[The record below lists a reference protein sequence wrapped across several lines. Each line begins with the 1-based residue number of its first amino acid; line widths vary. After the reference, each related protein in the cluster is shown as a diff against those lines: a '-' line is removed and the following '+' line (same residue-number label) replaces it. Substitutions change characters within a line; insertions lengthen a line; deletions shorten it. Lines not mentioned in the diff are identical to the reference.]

1 MRVSPL
7 LFSATMK
14 DNRKFKGIW
23 IPAELWEAEQLSIT
37 EKCLL
42 VEIDSLDNDPDRGC
56 FASNDYL
63 GKFLQLSAG
72 RTANMI
78 SDLRKR
84 GFISQVFFDG
94 RNRGLRVPMLHEN
107 VLNLHENVKAAFT
120 KTCEEPSRK
129 REHSNKD
136 IKTNRESE
144 NTHAPLPEYHSTA
157 VHQRDVNAVKQ
168 NPNAWRAAVGTFKT
182 LAGMRGIQYELTYL
196 DAYFSN
202 EQKHGRYYDLAAP
215 ANEAD
220 THIWLSKHSA
230 GLQLWAMRQGQ
241 FDRKP
246 APGQTPDQP
255 AKAGFSLPK

>member
-1 MRVSPL
+1 
-7 LFSATMK
+7 MK

-23 IPAELWEAEQLSIT
+23 IPAELWEADQLSIT

-84 GFISQVFFDG
+84 GLIIQVFFDG
-94 RNRGLRVPMLHEN
+94 RNRGLRVPMLHGN
-107 VLNLHENVKAAFT
+107 VLNLHENVKPAFT

-144 NTHAPLPEYHSTA
+144 NAPAPLPEYHSPI
-157 VHQRDVNAVKQ
+157 HQRDVKAVIG
-168 NPNAWRAAVGTFKT
+168 NPNAALNAEKRFKT
-182 LAGMRGIQYELTYL
+182 LAGLRGVEYQAQYLTP
-196 DAYFSN
+196 YFLN
-202 EQKHGRYYDLAAP
+202 QQQRGNWHDLADP
-215 ANEAD
+215 ANEGDA
-220 THIWLSKHSA
+220 HIWLAKHAA
-230 GLQLWAMRQGQ
+230 GLHAWALRQPQ
-241 FDRKP
+241 FERK

-255 AKAGFSLPK
+255 VKAGFSLPK

>member
-1 MRVSPL
+1 
-7 LFSATMK
+7 MK

-23 IPAELWEAEQLSIT
+23 IPAELWEADQLSIT

-84 GFISQVFFDG
+84 GFVTQVFFDG
-94 RNRGLRVPMLHEN
+94 RNRGLRVPMLHGN
-107 VLNLHENVKAAFT
+107 VLNLHENVKPAFT
-120 KTCEEPSRK
+120 KTCKEPSRK
-129 REHSNKD
+129 REQSNKD

-144 NTHAPLPEYHSTA
+144 NTPAPLPEYHSPM
-157 VHQRDVNAVKQ
+157 HQRDVKAVMS
-168 NPNAWRAAVGTFKT
+168 NPTAWRDAVGRFKT
-182 LAGMRGIQYELTYL
+182 LAGMRNLEYDKTYL

-202 EQKHGRYYDLAAP
+202 EQKYGRYHDLAAP

-230 GLQLWAMRQGQ
+230 GLQLWALRQPQ
-241 FDRKP
+241 FERK
-246 APGQTPDQP
+246 ASGQTPDQP